1 MKGKGLLNRLRLIQE
16 ETTGRVNGVD
26 VREDKLMTPSRD
38 AVTRSA
44 AQSRPATCT
53 SLGGTC
59 RSNEPASMQFLF
71 HKLLASLKTPEEDH
85 NGHQGFATLAI
96 DRNVLVNLFVYKVT
110 KSNNAL
116 LET

>member
-1 MKGKGLLNRLRLIQE
+1 MELCCTFIDKTRA
-16 ETTGRVNGVD
+16 RVLVFMSTNWD
-26 VREDKLMTPSRD
+26 HSESQHQTLTHITNKSKICWRNYT
-38 AVTRSA
+38 
-44 AQSRPATCT
+44 Q
-53 SLGGTC
+53 
-59 RSNEPASMQFLF
+59 SNEPASMQFLF

-96 DRNVLVNLFVYKVT
+96 DRNVLVNFFVYKVT

>member
-1 MKGKGLLNRLRLIQE
+1 MTIGLYRPTLSRPAAVHGQCGSWRYMP
-16 ETTGRVNGVD
+16 V
-26 VREDKLMTPSRD
+26 RD

-44 AQSRPATCT
+44 AQSRPVTCT
-53 SLGGTC
+53 SLGGIG
-59 RSNEPASMQFLF
+59 PQFLF

-96 DRNVLVNLFVYKVT
+96 DRNVLVNFFVYKVT